1 MGRLYRLGLRNIEFN
16 HFDPKIKIENNNP
29 IPIKKKV
36 KPYKIKEEILIIPA
50 PEPIP
55 DYVFNTKEEEE

>member
-16 HFDPKIKIENNNP
+16 HFNPKIKIENNDP

-36 KPYKIKEEILIIPA
+36 KPYKIIEEKIIIPD
-50 PEPIP
+50 PDPIP
-55 DYVFNTKEEEE
+55 DYVFTTKEEEE